1 MSEILL
7 EDRVEHLEKRIRR
20 MEIVNLGMFCVMLFV
35 VSLLGI
41 SQSKL
46 GMAFGELLEAQV
58 QSTQRQIDGNH

>member
-20 MEIVNLGMFCVMLFV
+20 MQIVNLCMFCVMLLV

-46 GMAFGELLEAQV
+46 GMAFSKLLEAQV
-58 QSTQRQIDGNH
+58 QSNQRHINSNH